1 MSCSNQKEVIGAKW
15 AGDSD
20 FMFVTE
26 NKMKMHYATQ
36 VSGKIAF
43 VGGIYEV
50 LKSNTTEVLEKLEV
64 TQIEFETRSDGLKY
78 CRLWGQVSNS
88 KEESYDFELSK
99 EAILKNKL
107 ILKVFSLMITIDKV

>member
-1 MSCSNQKEVIGAKW
+1 MSCSNQKEVIGEKCK
-15 AGDSD
+15 GDSD

-26 NKMKMHYATQ
+26 NKMKIHYATQ

-88 KEESYDFELSK
+88 KEESY
-99 EAILKNKL
+99 L
-107 ILKVFSLMITIDKV
+107 IAYDCEPVYLE

>member
-15 AGDSD
+15 TGDSD

-88 KEESYDFELSK
+88 K
-99 EAILKNKL
+99 
-107 ILKVFSLMITIDKV
+107 

>member
-78 CRLWGQVSNS
+78 CRLWGRVSNS
-88 KEESYDFELSK
+88 KEESY
-99 EAILKNKL
+99 L
-107 ILKVFSLMITIDKV
+107 IAYDCEPVYLE